1 MKKQLLKDFGR
12 KVFAVSL
19 ALSMLASNITFAS
32 GWSFENNSWYVKGDN
47 NSIKT
52 GWYQDDKKDWYFLND
67 TNTADRGKLLIGWYQ
82 DNKKDWYFLNDTNT
96 ADRGKLLT
104 GWYQD
109 DKKDWYFLDTRHQ
122 GFFGK
127 CILNKW
133 EWIDGYC
140 YLFSESGRM
149 YKDTKTPDGYYVD
162 KDGRWIENGKVVYK
176 ENTGILTKE
185 ISKSSVK
192 IGTGVAGGGRNSK
205 IYAGGGSGGGGS
217 SNMNYERDKDNKT
230 NIGAINV
237 EYIDSDSGDILARR
251 ILEGKVGESKE
262 IELLKIDGYE
272 LRLGQDASVIFKD
285 KEYTVKVLYIKS
297 ELAGKI
303 HIKYLNKDTNDI
315 LDEKIITGKIGDKY
329 AIQYPAFQEAK
340 LLENQVKEV
349 EFAAGIKEIEIT
361 YRNREIKERQDQSLV
376 IRDNVKALVANDEGE
391 KEVLAEIKKEIF
403 DYNTKEDGSLELSV
417 KNDNPLLSYI
427 NNGVYMINDI
437 VYIEPCDAF
446 PVGLSFKYLGH
457 DDNYSGDVSFYDSG
471 ECEVIRGEV
480 VGLDDLISDGT
491 YINTDDNVAEFESSK
506 IWVPNYEAGEEISTF
521 GIDFKESIELK
532 NGIKIEN
539 KYSLEENGIFEQS
552 LELSGKVGKLNLSDK
567 ISVKT
572 KKPEIKIDLRKLA
585 QGKDA
590 QIKLLVDRTIT
601 NDILLKSEYSKSL
614 DDLVGT
620 LKKQFNNPEN
630 KIEASILGNKLFV
643 EGVNF
648 DNSIILGGIAYI
660 YGLSGVKVSFNMSD
674 VLGENKSLDI
684 FKVSV
689 SLMLTLDIEGKGN
702 LDLEMNFKQGID
714 SKIGFEIEREG
725 KVYKPHDLSSV
736 KVTHSESLKFKVDGN
751 VFCGIGLVGG
761 PTVMGVMP
769 VAIRAKVGPYF
780 EGKASGEI
788 GTQTDWKMKMEGEME
803 GGIKKYVSADFKLKI
818 VVKRQDTVKDTLNLE
833 QNLLKK
839 DEREKLWSGKKD
851 EVKEKSETGKKDEVK
866 EKNETEKKD
875 DSEVSYLEF
884 SDLSRFRV
892 CDSEGNDISA
902 LQKGYS
908 PKTKDV
914 GIYKNNKGKWVL
926 EIPEYILEAK
936 SENHEEY
943 IKRPVKKVRIIGG
956 REKVNIISF
965 ENNKLINAIV
975 VESLH
980 SLGGLN
986 LKGANNLRKLKMG
999 FYDGSDFDHYRDS
1012 DNILGLHTT
1021 DDIGDAMVAFGE
1033 FSEGLDLRDQINLEE
1048 LELGGFDGIENL
1060 DLSNQIHLKKLSL
1073 RYFWKLKELNLN
1085 NQAHLEELR
1094 LYEYMEIGNLDLSD
1108 QSNLKVIC
1116 LSGKYDNSTLKLNLN
1131 NKPYLEDLRLRGYI
1145 DVRGLDLSNQS
1156 NLKVLD
1162 LSGCGN
1168 IKKLDLN
1175 NKPYL
1180 KALGL
1185 NNISNIEELD
1195 LSNNSRLKQ
1204 LALEQVGIK
1213 KLDLSN
1219 QSELKYLELSD
1230 LDIEEL
1236 ILSNNFHLENILLIS
1251 AVKNLNIENLQT
1263 IKSLDI
1269 NLSYDSIALGET
1281 IVDSYLETFT
1291 GNGESIP
1298 TGTWYAEEEC
1308 INKVDK
1314 CAKGQK
1320 IYSEVYKNKHHK
1332 NRRILTFASPSD
1344 AEDLL
1349 YN

>member
-52 GWYQDDKKDWYFLND
+52 GWYQDD
-67 TNTADRGKLLIGWYQ
+67 
-82 DNKKDWYFLNDTNT
+82 KKDWYFLNDTNT

-192 IGTGVAGGGRNSK
+192 IGTGVAGGGRNSR
-205 IYAGGGSGGGGS
+205 IHGGGSGGGGS

-237 EYIDSDSGDILARR
+237 EYIDSDSGDILARK

-272 LRLGQDASVIFKD
+272 LRLGQDTSVIFKD

-457 DDNYSGDVSFYDSG
+457 DDNYSGDISFYDSG

-521 GIDFKESIELK
+521 GIDFKGSIKESIELK

-539 KYSLEENGIFEQS
+539 KHSIEQNGILEQS
-552 LELSGKVGKLNLSDK
+552 LKLSGKIGKLNLSDE

-572 KKPEIKIDLRKLA
+572 KKPEIKIDLRKLV

-601 NDILLKSEYSKSL
+601 NDILLKSKYSKSL

-630 KIEASILGNKLFV
+630 KIEASILGNKLFA

-725 KVYKPHDLSSV
+725 KVYKPRNLSSV

-803 GGIKKYVSADFKLKI
+803 GGIKKYVSIDLKLKI
-818 VVKRQDTVKDTLNLE
+818 GLKKQNDVKDILNLDKKLFE
-833 QNLLKK
+833 K
-839 DEREKLWSGKKD
+839 DEKEKLWSGKKD
-851 EVKEKSETGKKDEVK
+851 EVKEKSEMGKKDEVK
-866 EKNETEKKD
+866 EKNESEKKD
-875 DSEVSYLEF
+875 KVKEKSELEKKGDSEVSYLEF

-914 GIYKNNKGKWVL
+914 GIYKNDKGKWVL

-999 FYDGSDFDHYRDS
+999 FYDGSDFINSHKDS
-1012 DNILGLHTT
+1012 DNILGLH
-1021 DDIGDAMVAFGE
+1021 IRYGFFGDQILAFDR

-1048 LELGGFDGIENL
+1048 LDLGGFSGIENL

-1073 RYFWKLKELNLN
+1073 RLFWGFEELNLN
-1085 NQAHLEELR
+1085 NQAHLEELK
-1094 LYEYMEIGNLDLSD
+1094 LYEYMEIGNLDLSN
-1108 QSNLKVIC
+1108 QSNLKVLC
-1116 LSGKYDNSTLKLNLN
+1116 LCAKDGNSALKLNLN
-1131 NKPYLEDLRLRGYI
+1131 NKPYLEDLRLNGLI
-1145 DVRGLDLSNQS
+1145 DVGELDLSNQP

-1162 LSGCGN
+1162 LFNCGN
-1168 IKKLDLN
+1168 IKGLN
-1175 NKPYL
+1175 LSNKPYL
-1180 KALGL
+1180 KALRLDGIP
-1185 NNISNIEELD
+1185 NIKELD

-1204 LALEQVGIK
+1204 LVLGEVGIK
-1213 KLDLSN
+1213 ELDLSN
-1219 QSELKYLELSD
+1219 QSELKALELSE
-1230 LDIEEL
+1230 LNIEEL
-1236 ILSNNFHLENILLIS
+1236 VLRNNSHLEYIELIS
-1251 AVKNLNIENLQT
+1251 AVKNLNIENLRT
-1263 IKSLDI
+1263 IESLDI
-1269 NLSYDSIALGET
+1269 NPYYYTPQRNGMND
-1281 IVDSYLETFT
+1281 DYLETFT

-1298 TGTWYAEEEC
+1298 MGTWYAEEEC